1 MEEIME
7 EQLFEPQYPAG
18 LYTKR
23 PNATALLSPL
33 YDYTFKSIFTQE
45 TEESYFALRCFISAV
60 LNRIVSK
67 VTLKPN
73 EPVAETTEQKKMIFD
88 ISVEFDDGELADIEM
103 QAKSQAY
110 NYGVRAEILAAR
122 LLTNNAR
129 KGQNWEASK
138 VYQISVLN
146 FQYKNND
153 KKELRWYTM
162 TDDSKEK
169 LEERLNIIFIDLVT
183 IRKLKDKPVN
193 QLTPLEKWGL
203 FFSYVDHEDKRDYVK
218 SIIESEQGIM
228 EADKIVQK
236 MSDSDDNWFVQN
248 SLWIAERDR
257 TASLEIA
264 TQKGLEQGRQEG
276 LRQGIQQ
283 GFKQSAREIA
293 ISLLKEEIPVETI
306 ARSVKLP
313 IEEVLELQREILEHT

>member
-33 YDYTFKSIFTQE
+33 YDYTFKSMFTQE

>member
-7 EQLFEPQYPAG
+7 EQLFEPQYPAR

-283 GFKQSAREIA
+283 GLKQSAREIA

>member
-283 GFKQSAREIA
+283 GLKQSAREIA

>member
-1 MEEIME
+1 MDEVFE

-33 YDYTFKSIFTQE
+33 YDYTFKGIFTQE
-45 TEESYFALRCFISAV
+45 TEESYFALRCFLSAV
-60 LNRIVSK
+60 LNRKVSK

-73 EPVAETTEQKKMIFD
+73 EPVAETTEQKKMTFD

-103 QAKSQAY
+103 QARSQAY

-122 LLTNNAR
+122 LLTNNAK

-146 FQYKNND
+146 FHYKNND
-153 KKELRWYTM
+153 NKELRWYTM
-162 TDDSKEK
+162 TDDSKEN

-183 IRKLKDKPVN
+183 IRKLKDKPVD

-203 FFSYVDHEDKRDYVK
+203 FFSYVDHEDKRDYIK
-218 SIIESEQGIM
+218 SIVESEQGIM
-228 EADKIVQK
+228 EADKMVQK

-264 TQKGLEQGRQEG
+264 KKKGLEEG
-276 LRQGIQQ
+276 IQQGIQQ
-283 GFKQSAREIA
+283 SARETAIA
-293 ISLLKEEIPVETI
+293 LLKEEIPIETI

-313 IEEVLELQREILEHT
+313 IEEVLELQKELPEHA